1 LYKDK
6 ESREERDLFAAFAPA
21 LHHQV
26 AMKPSKEHAVLCEA
40 AHRASTLYH
49 PFDFSTPLTFRLLL
63 SLKKNKPMQI
73 ERVTTY
79 SDEVLAA
86 LQRLLPQLSPGTT
99 ISEAWLR
106 EIVADTGIYLFV
118 ARDEEGE
125 IPGTFTLA
133 EEKIPTGLKVWLED
147 VVVEDLSRGRGYGRA
162 IVQYAV
168 DVARSLGTLKL
179 DLTSVPE
186 RVAANKLYQKW
197 GFVRRKTNVYRL
209 RFD

>member
-1 LYKDK
+1 
-6 ESREERDLFAAFAPA
+6 
-21 LHHQV
+21 
-26 AMKPSKEHAVLCEA
+26 
-40 AHRASTLYH
+40 
-49 PFDFSTPLTFRLLL
+49 
-63 SLKKNKPMQI
+63 MQI

-106 EIVADTGIYLFV
+106 EIVADTGIHLFV

-133 EEKIPTGLKVWLED
+133 EEKIPTGLKMWLED
-147 VVVEDLSRGRGYGRA
+147 VVVDEKARGKGLGDTIVRYAIDYARRRG
-162 IVQYAV
+162 
-168 DVARSLGTLKL
+168 TKKL
-179 DLTSVPE
+179 DLTSVPA